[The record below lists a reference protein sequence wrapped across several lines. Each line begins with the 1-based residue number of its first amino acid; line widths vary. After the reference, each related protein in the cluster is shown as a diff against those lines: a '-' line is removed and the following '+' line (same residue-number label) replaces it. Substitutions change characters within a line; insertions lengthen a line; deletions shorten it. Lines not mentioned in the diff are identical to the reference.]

1 MKPSDSSLAAR
12 GHRFPRVATRRLLA
26 AAVTLAL
33 TAGVGQAWLV
43 RAQEPPQP
51 PAASVPPAAPAL
63 DEPQAPTPP
72 AATPAPPAAEPIPQP
87 PAPPVPNDGSP
98 TYVSEWRRPVV
109 RVGQDFA
116 LAAGDRVREV
126 VVVFGSA
133 TIEGTVDRD
142 VVVVLGSLRL
152 GPGAVVNG
160 DVEAVGSATTIAPG
174 ARAGRDF
181 VSVGGGLDAPAG
193 FVPGREYT
201 VIGLP
206 FVGQHMDAAVPW
218 FTRGLL
224 LGRLIVPSLGWLWMV
239 VGVIVAVYL
248 VLNLLFERPVRTCR
262 DVIATRPLSA
272 FLMGVLLLVLMPLAF
287 SILAVSVIGI
297 PVIPFIVCGVF
308 VAALFGKIGLTRWIG
323 HSIVPEVEEGNR
335 LESLRSFGI
344 GTAIILLAYMVP
356 VLGVLVWA
364 LGSVFGLGAA
374 TLAFTSGLRRES
386 PPRVQPATG
395 GVVPPAGPS
404 MAPVAPAMGV
414 SATPVEAS
422 AGDFASGSVDPGGG
436 AFEAAAPAPPV
447 PPVVGA
453 SAGPGAT
460 REAAVTAQ
468 LVTMPK
474 ALFLD
479 RLAAFALDVLLVSLT
494 FNLLDMNGARA
505 FFTLLLGYHIVFWAL
520 KATTVGGII
529 CNLRITRTDG
539 QPLTIADAMIRGFS
553 SIFSIAALGIG
564 CFWILFDADSQAW
577 HDRFAGT
584 WVVKVPKGWPL

>member
-12 GHRFPRVATRRLLA
+12 GLRFPRVAARCLLA
-26 AAVTLAL
+26 AGLAL
-33 TAGVGQAWLV
+33 ALGAGVGPSWVV

-51 PAASVPPAAPAL
+51 PAAVVPPPAPAGVQ
-63 DEPQAPTPP
+63 P
-72 AATPAPPAAEPIPQP
+72 PAPPAVEPPPAAEQVPQP
-87 PAPPVPNDGSP
+87 PAPPAPPDDGSSM
-98 TYVSEWRRPVV
+98 YVSEWRRPVV

-116 LAAGDRVREV
+116 LAAGEHVREV

-152 GPGAVVNG
+152 GPAAVVNG
-160 DVEAVGSATTIAPG
+160 DVVAVGSATTIAPG

-201 VIGLP
+201 VVGLP
-206 FVGQHMDAAVPW
+206 FFGQHMDAAVPW

-224 LGRLIVPSLGWLWMV
+224 LGRLIVPSLGWLWIV

-248 VLNLLFERPVRTCR
+248 VLNVLFDRPVRTCR

-272 FLMGVLLLVLMPLAF
+272 FLMGVLVLVLIPMLVTF
-287 SILAVSVIGI
+287 LAVSVIGI
-297 PVIPFIVCGVF
+297 PVIPFIVCGLF
-308 VAALFGKIGLTRWIG
+308 AAALFGKIGLTRWIG
-323 HSIVPEVEEGNR
+323 HSIVPEVEEGDR
-335 LESLRSFGI
+335 LESLRSFAI
-344 GTAIILLAYMVP
+344 GTAVILLAYMVP
-356 VLGVLVWA
+356 LLGVVVWA

-386 PPRVQPATG
+386 RPTEPPVTG
-395 GVVPPAGPS
+395 AIVPPVVPPQT
-404 MAPVAPAMGV
+404 PVAPAMG
-414 SATPVEAS
+414 
-422 AGDFASGSVDPGGG
+422 GG
-436 AFEAAAPAPPV
+436 AMPLAASEGVFETPAPAAPMPPAPGV
-447 PPVVGA
+447 
-453 SAGPGAT
+453 SAGPGPAH
-460 REAAVTAQ
+460 AAALTTQ

-494 FNLLDMNGARA
+494 FNLLDMNGSRA

-529 CNLRITRTDG
+529 CNLRIVRTDG
-539 QPLTIADAMIRGFS
+539 LPLTIADAMIRGFS

-564 CFWILFDADSQAW
+564 CFWILFDAESQAW

-584 WVVKVPKGWPL
+584 WVVKVPRGWAL